1 MTLKVITLY
10 FEQISKEVKQVNRE
24 ANIITIDNIEDLLGL
39 IYNKKTIIL
48 PSKTKS
54 ILLLV

>member
-24 ANIITIDNIEDLLGL
+24 ANIITIDKIEDLLGL
-39 IYNKKTIIL
+39 IYNKKTLIL
-48 PSKTKS
+48 PSKY
-54 ILLLV
+54 